1 MKKTFILLLF
11 LFFSLG
17 AQEAPSSFML
27 IQESTGEP
35 VFFKEYTKKKPL
47 IVNFWA
53 TYCVPC
59 KKEMPE
65 IQELAKEAG
74 DVQLIFISIDSSSE
88 KEKVR
93 AFLLEAGIS
102 ETVLLD
108 VYQVAAKAYLP
119 SLEVP
124 ATFLIGSDGK
134 IKFKT
139 IGYTDKT
146 MKELK
151 ARIPKLK

>member
-1 MKKTFILLLF
+1 MKKTLILLLF
-11 LFFSLG
+11 LSSLV

-27 IQESTGEP
+27 IQESNGEP
-35 VFFKEYTKKKPL
+35 VFFKDYVKKQPL

-65 IQELAKEAG
+65 IQKLARETGKA
-74 DVQLIFISIDSSSE
+74 QLIFISIDSASE
-88 KEKVR
+88 KEKVK
-93 AFLLEAGIS
+93 AFLSEAGIS

-108 VYQVAAKAYLP
+108 IYQVAAKEYLP

-124 ATFLIGSDGK
+124 ATFLIGSDGR

-139 IGYTDKT
+139 IGFTDKT
-146 MKELK
+146 IKELRS
-151 ARIPKLK
+151 RIPKLK